1 MGKTRLPMRKIG
13 NRKVG
18 IRVAIC
24 RGMNQSFA
32 SEINRIATQAR
43 AVELHE
49 LKAQRRRE
57 LFAKVRRFGMIVLGL
72 ALVAGGVYYRQ
83 QIQQTVQDKFF
94 SPSKV
99 GKIDEATGEKL
110 KDIQVMAKKRDAA
123 LDELTK

>member
-1 MGKTRLPMRKIG
+1 
-13 NRKVG
+13 
-18 IRVAIC
+18 
-24 RGMNQSFA
+24 MNQSFA
-32 SEINRIATQAR
+32 SEINKIATQAR

-57 LFAKVRRFGMIVLGL
+57 LFAKFRRFGMIVLGL

-94 SPSKV
+94 GPSKV